1 MRNNVKATKCSSQVQ
16 NIYSSKHQ
24 VRLQKYFSARDEAQ
38 PNYQLKRLYICGLLL
53 NKSNINGN
61 QFVISPK
68 SVILG
73 TMPVPNPISIICQRK
88 FLYRTPSCA
97 EVDMKQSRLSFNIKV
112 LKRADYNLPWMKAG
126 SQNTK
131 QAIRMLLWQDIA
143 VLCGTAVLLLR
154 LTWSYFSIDHAL
166 NISVIYIVSSVY

>member
-1 MRNNVKATKCSSQVQ
+1 MLEKVLV
-16 NIYSSKHQ
+16 
-24 VRLQKYFSARDEAQ
+24 
-38 PNYQLKRLYICGLLL
+38 
-53 NKSNINGN
+53 
-61 QFVISPK
+61 
-68 SVILG
+68 
-73 TMPVPNPISIICQRK
+73 
-88 FLYRTPSCA
+88 YRTPSCA

-126 SQNTK
+126 SQNIK

-166 NISVIYIVSSVY
+166 NISVIIYIVSSVY